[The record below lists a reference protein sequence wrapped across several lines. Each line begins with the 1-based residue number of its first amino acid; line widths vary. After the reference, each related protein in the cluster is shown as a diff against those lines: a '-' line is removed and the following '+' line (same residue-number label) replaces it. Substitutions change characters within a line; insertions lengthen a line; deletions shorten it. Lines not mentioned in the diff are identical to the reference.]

1 MSHLSYQ
8 TGTGSPSGGAGTA
21 KEINER
27 TEIQGRV
34 RMQIAVVGGGECSL
48 HVREVAEE
56 LGRLLAEEGHTL
68 LCGGLGGVME
78 AACRGSAE
86 AGGTVVGILPGE
98 RGDANPHVGIK
109 IATGMGHARNAIIVR
124 SSDAVI
130 ALPGG
135 YGTLSEIALALKMN
149 RPVISLES
157 WDIAGTMKARDP
169 REAIEILNRLLYI

>member
-1 MSHLSYQ
+1 M
-8 TGTGSPSGGAGTA
+8 
-21 KEINER
+21 
-27 TEIQGRV
+27 
-34 RMQIAVVGGGECSL
+34 
-48 HVREVAEE
+48 
-56 LGRLLAEEGHTL
+56 
-68 LCGGLGGVME
+68 
-78 AACRGSAE
+78 
-86 AGGTVVGILPGE
+86 VGILPGE